1 MERKRGWEN
10 GFAREQSLRTGGG
23 QLWTVHK
30 EWRGISA
37 IDDQPIDVTFR
48 AASRLT
54 CVTLER
60 SHTFGVPKEFP
71 LATFPANVDVLA
83 GHNVIA
89 NANGFWAIVCK
100 HADTTGGR

>member
-1 MERKRGWEN
+1 
-10 GFAREQSLRTGGG
+10 
-23 QLWTVHK
+23 
-30 EWRGISA
+30 
-37 IDDQPIDVTFR
+37 
-48 AASRLT
+48 
-54 CVTLER
+54 VTLER